1 MQTFADWLLYYNNLD
16 MAPGLEALEKMRG
29 FYTEKGIDLLKD
41 AVSIPGVTLH
51 YLLRGT
57 IEQGAKLYT
66 PCKEVYEMLKGAVVG
81 GPSIVFTR
89 YHEARVTKLRSHRDA
104 PRLCK
109 RILGYD
115 ANALYLSTMLREMP
129 CGKEKVVHYRDYTRA
144 AQELTQHLKNGTWF
158 GFAEVDVEIPE
169 ALWPK
174 FEEMCPFFYNKEVPV
189 EAVPQQMLIYLQ
201 HTSRKRGNGKKLVGA
216 LSAEKL
222 LVYAP
227 LLCWYVEH
235 GAIIKAVYRT
245 INYQVTNFFNWFV
258 KQVMEARCTGDV
270 EKSKKYLL
278 MSSNFWVTAGTGSS
292 SKRWSDNIM

>member
-1 MQTFADWLLYYNNLD
+1 MQTFANWLRYYNNLD
-16 MAPGLEALEKMRG
+16 VAPGLEAFDKMRG

-41 AVSIPGVTLH
+41 AVSIPRVSLH

-57 IEQGAKLYT
+57 IEQGAELYR
-66 PCKEVYEMLKGAVVG
+66 PCKEAYEMLKGAVVG
-81 GPSIVFTR
+81 EPSIVFTR
-89 YHEARVTKLRSHRDA
+89 YHEAGVTKLRSHRDA

-129 CGKEKVVHYRDYTRA
+129 CGKEKVVHCRDSTRA
-144 AQELTQHLKNGTWF
+144 AEWLTQRPKNGTWF
-158 GFAEVDVEIPE
+158 GLAEVDRGIPE

-189 EAVPQQMLIYLQ
+189 EAVPQKMLGYLQ
-201 HTSRKRGNGKKLVGA
+201 HTGRKRGNGKTLVGA

-222 LVYAP
+222 LVYAQ
-227 LLCWYVEH
+227 LLRWYVEH

-245 INYQVTNFFNWFV
+245 INYQATKIFTWFV
-258 KQVMEARCTGDV
+258 EQVTEARAPYRRRGKEQDASRCLQTSG
-270 EKSKKYLL
+270 
-278 MSSNFWVTAGTGSS
+278 
-292 SKRWSDNIM
+292 